1 MKSNNRFTRFT
12 LKGFSKIE
20 IEFGLMA
27 LGHNLRK
34 AFVKMNKSGNNSPK
48 TAKNTHLN
56 TCKIILWAG
65 WSIICFG
72 SIVKLLQLHNN
83 KNLLYRRKG
92 RPFRQPQKIPK
103 FSKPELG
110 LNWPMLFLAQKPI
123 ANFAVQQF
131 RSSAT

>member
-1 MKSNNRFTRFT
+1 MLHSEEGLYYRRKRPVEVEAVFGQMKSNNRFTRFT

-56 TCKIILWAG
+56 TCKLYYG
-65 WSIICFG
+65 LG
-72 SIVKLLQLHNN
+72 GQL
-83 KNLLYRRKG
+83 
-92 RPFRQPQKIPK
+92 
-103 FSKPELG
+103 SV
-110 LNWPMLFLAQKPI
+110 LA
-123 ANFAVQQF
+123 A
-131 RSSAT
+131 